1 VSSNA
6 STTAKKSS
14 FSGFESKSFDP
25 SKMSNYQ
32 QKNVPIKELPANFF
46 SQLKAKNPGLP
57 SLPKRDLVGEAC
69 KKIDIKDE
77 KEIASIKTI
86 LTLFK
91 DHNDGKEVVIPKKEA
106 ADDKK
111 DDKTDDASVT
121 EKDGEAAKDAGEKQ
135 SEKDK
140 SADLSIKKIRRK
152 GALNLD
158 VFMMVGDINLCSK
171 DRTPK
176 ENEHCC
182 NIVMCE
188 REAVE
193 FLELKK
199 SGGYR
204 DKRENGQ
211 FINRNRGGKP

>member
-1 VSSNA
+1 MV
-6 STTAKKSS
+6 T
-14 FSGFESKSFDP
+14 
-25 SKMSNYQ
+25 
-32 QKNVPIKELPANFF
+32 
-46 SQLKAKNPGLP
+46 
-57 SLPKRDLVGEAC
+57 EAC

-77 KEIASIKTI
+77 KEIASIKQI

-91 DHNDGKEVVIPKKEA
+91 DHNDGKEVVIPKKEST
-106 ADDKK
+106 DEK
-111 DDKTDDASVT
+111 DDKVDDA
-121 EKDGEAAKDAGEKQ
+121 DGEAAKDAGEK
-135 SEKDK
+135 DK
-140 SADLSIKKIRRK
+140 SADSSIKKIRRK

-171 DRTPK
+171 DRTPDDNK
-176 ENEHCC
+176 HCC

-204 DKRENGQ
+204 DKRQDGQ